1 MLMFRQG
8 SIEHMLNALLSR
20 SYLQFTGVFFFR
32 YLGGSALSHQ
42 PLPPPYRSSAVP
54 VKQTQIRLWA
64 EFVEIGGVDT
74 RKLSYQGVHWG
85 AAKIRP
91 AMDRVHTKPPLRWR

>member
-1 MLMFRQG
+1 M
-8 SIEHMLNALLSR
+8 
-20 SYLQFTGVFFFR
+20 
-32 YLGGSALSHQ
+32 
-42 PLPPPYRSSAVP
+42 P

-74 RKLSYQGVHWG
+74 RKLSYQGVHWS